1 MGGLAQ
7 SGRRRGGWLPRGAA
21 TGLLAGAD
29 FRTVGDCGR
38 HGGLRPI
45 HKAVSGQT
53 SHAVSGGVAD
63 VGRARRSG
71 SPAAA
76 RAAGWAFLAAGLVLV
91 SAAMLVPAWRELDDV
106 RRDHSRLSAQVELE
120 ARRLATTVQVRDS
133 VQRRDPELT
142 RRLIAWQLNHVPAG
156 DTAYARE
163 VHAEGVL
170 GWIDHRV
177 EPMPPMAA
185 SPPTSRLEGLVTG
198 QARLW
203 VLGGGSILVFV
214 GLVGFTETAPR
225 GHRKRALS
233 A

>member
-1 MGGLAQ
+1 
-7 SGRRRGGWLPRGAA
+7 
-21 TGLLAGAD
+21 
-29 FRTVGDCGR
+29 
-38 HGGLRPI
+38 
-45 HKAVSGQT
+45 
-53 SHAVSGGVAD
+53 
-63 VGRARRSG
+63 
-71 SPAAA
+71 
-76 RAAGWAFLAAGLVLV
+76 
-91 SAAMLVPAWRELDDV
+91 MLVPAWRELDDV

-214 GLVGFTETAPR
+214 GLVGLTETAPR